1 MASEGLARQAAEAAH
16 TAPVDA
22 PIGAESAF
30 PAFDAATFPS
40 HLFWLVVS
48 FGLLYFLMIRVIVP
62 RLGGI
67 LEDRRDR
74 IAGDL
79 GEAERLR
86 EETDAAIEA
95 YETELAEAR
104 KKAHSIASD
113 RREQIKADI
122 EARRRKAEADLNEKI
137 GSAETQIAEIKQ
149 QALGEVEGIATD
161 AAEAVIDTIGAL
173 SVDRSEIATAVKAA
187 KE

>member
-1 MASEGLARQAAEAAH
+1 MASENLAREAAEATHGA
-16 TAPVDA
+16 VDT
-22 PIGAESAF
+22 PIGVESAF
-30 PAFDAATFPS
+30 PPFDAAAFPS
-40 HLFWLVVS
+40 HLFWLAVS
-48 FGLLYFLMIRVIVP
+48 FGLLYFLMLRVIVP

-95 YETELAEAR
+95 YETELADAR
-104 KKAHSIASD
+104 KKAHGIAAE
-113 RREQIKADI
+113 RRDQIKADN
-122 EARRRKAEADLNEKI
+122 EAKRRKAEDGLTEKVRDAESRI
-137 GSAETQIAEIKQ
+137 GEIKAK
-149 QALGEVEGIATD
+149 ALSEVEDIASD
-161 AAEAVIDTIGAL
+161 AVEAVIATIAPI
-173 SVDRSEIATAVKAA
+173 SADRSEITAAVKAA

>member
-1 MASEGLARQAAEAAH
+1 MASENVVNEAMH
-16 TAPVDA
+16 SAPESVQA
-22 PIGAESAF
+22 PIGHESAF
-30 PAFDAATFPS
+30 PAFDAAQFPS
-40 HLFWLVVS
+40 HLFWLAIS
-48 FGLLYFLMIRVIVP
+48 FGILYFLMVRVIVP

-86 EETDAAIEA
+86 EETDAAVEA

-104 KKAHSIASD
+104 KKAHAIAQE
-113 RREQIKADI
+113 RREQIKADND
-122 EARRRKAEADLNEKI
+122 ARRRKAEEDLSGKI
-137 GSAETQIAEIKQ
+137 AAAESQIADIKAK
-149 QALGEVEGIATD
+149 ALGEVETIATD
-161 AAEAVIDTIGAL
+161 AAEAVLETIQAV
-173 SVDRSEIATAVKAA
+173 SVERSEVESAVRTV

>member
-1 MASEGLARQAAEAAH
+1 MASETLAEQAASAGHGAVN
-16 TAPVDA
+16 T
-22 PIGAESAF
+22 PIGVESAF
-30 PAFDAATFPS
+30 PAFDATAFPS
-40 HLFWLVVS
+40 HLFWLTVS

-79 GEAERLR
+79 GEADRLR

-95 YETELAEAR
+95 YEAELAEAR
-104 KKAHSIASD
+104 TKAHAIAAE
-113 RREQIKADI
+113 RRDQIKADND
-122 EARRRKAEADLNEKI
+122 AKRRKAEEGLTEKVRQAEATI
-137 GSAETQIAEIKQ
+137 GEIKAK
-149 QALGEVEGIATD
+149 ALGEVEGIAAD
-161 AAEAVIDTIGAL
+161 AAEAVLATVA
-173 SVDRSEIATAVKAA
+173 SVTADRAEITDAVKAV